1 MSGGVDS
8 SMAAVLLKEKAK
20 SFVVYLISR
29 AIKYGASS

>member
-20 SFVVYLISR
+20 SFPVYLISR
-29 AIKYGASS
+29 VIKYGVSS